1 MNLLHVTQRGLG
13 ADGGADVSV
22 SSGIEWFP
30 KIGAHGRV
38 PRPERVN
45 VEFQHSDQRRSPPYS
60 AQFWPVA
67 SEGPRRGAGNGAI
80 FAIGHSRIVGK
91 LGGGRPHVARPKT
104 RGVEGKE
111 TEGLHQRVDA
121 AVPEAES
128 GGSSVTYARNQK

>member
-1 MNLLHVTQRGLG
+1 
-13 ADGGADVSV
+13 
-22 SSGIEWFP
+22 P
-30 KIGAHGRV
+30 
-38 PRPERVN
+38 
-45 VEFQHSDQRRSPPYS
+45 PPYS

-128 GGSSVTYARNQK
+128 GGSSVTYARDQTITRDMATRVVGWSYGLPHQVSSNAS